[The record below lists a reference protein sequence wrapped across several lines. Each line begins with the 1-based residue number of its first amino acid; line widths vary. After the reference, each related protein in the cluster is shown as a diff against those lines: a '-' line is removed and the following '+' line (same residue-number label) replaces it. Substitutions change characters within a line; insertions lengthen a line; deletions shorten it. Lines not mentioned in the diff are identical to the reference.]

1 MRVFNLT
8 DIPTKV
14 LEQRGLLGQSIAV
27 ARRMVNPGEFVEVE
41 DLATTRD
48 GLQYLLQ
55 VGALS
60 IDVLPPVYL
69 KARQVQQADPARSSL
84 RVPLHHVDVRET
96 PVAGGAGTVLAEG
109 ETVDL
114 AKHDPFAGEAD
125 TVVAPVVE
133 TAAPAVG
140 KPGKAKRR

>member
-1 MRVFNLT
+1 VRVFNLT

-14 LEQRGLLGQSIAV
+14 LEQRGLVQQSIAV

-60 IDVLPPVYL
+60 IDAMPPAYL
-69 KARQVQQADPARSSL
+69 KARQVLQADPARSQL
-84 RVPLHHVDVRET
+84 RVPLQHVEVQET
-96 PVAGGAGTVLAEG
+96 AVAGTVGALLAEG
-109 ETVDL
+109 DQVDL
-114 AKHDPFAGEAD
+114 SKHDPLAGEAD
-125 TVVAPVVE
+125 AVVPPVVE
-133 TAAPAVG
+133 ASSSTASKAG
-140 KPGKAKRR
+140 KGKRR